1 MIFIV
6 SLLCSAIVLRC
17 KYRAMFCINQINHRE
32 FNGKKYTYIYM
43 TDYKTIKERL
53 TYFIKSKKIGQGRFE
68 ALCGLSNGYVNN
80 IRVSIQPDKLQK
92 IALQFP
98 DLNPGWL
105 MTGEGE
111 MLRSSTSQL
120 LAKSNH
126 SESLPSNADRVDTTK
141 LIPLYELSE
150 TDGTD
155 RRFITERQ
163 SPIDYIYIPNVTS
176 CDGAVFIRGNSMSP
190 YLGAGDIALFKQV
203 KNIPGGI
210 YWGEIYLIS
219 FNLEGNHYTAVQ
231 YLKQSDQKDCVTLAN
246 YDRQQK
252 TQDIPMSSIQ
262 ALAIIKAG
270 IKYTSML

>member
-1 MIFIV
+1 MKIIDRIFIFIE
-6 SLLCSAIVLRC
+6 SQKIKISA
-17 KYRAMFCINQINHRE
+17 FE
-32 FNGKKYTYIYM
+32 
-43 TDYKTIKERL
+43 KE
-53 TYFIKSKKIGQGRFE
+53 
-68 ALCGLSNGYVNN
+68 AGLSNGY
-80 IRVSIQPDKLQK
+80 IKKIIDSPSGEKLEDILK
-92 IALQFP
+92 AYP
-98 DLNPGWL
+98 ELNRTWL
-105 MTGEGE
+105 MTGDGD
-111 MLRSSTSQL
+111 MLKTQHGQQLRTTS
-120 LAKSNH
+120 KSNL
-126 SESLPSNADRVDTTK
+126 SSKFDSVDTTK